1 MFDTDLDPAQ
11 HSSNSCKRARVEDST
26 DDGKTKYLYVCS
38 SGSKIFG
45 GEFLLVV
52 DPRSR
57 GTAPNRR

>member
-11 HSSNSCKRARVEDST
+11 HSSSSCKKARVEDST
-26 DDGKTKYLYVCS
+26 DGKTKYLYMCS
-38 SGSKIFG
+38 SGSKSFG

-57 GTAPNRR
+57 GTAPSHR